1 MAPILHYP
9 LALPF
14 QEMMLYVGGN
24 HNHHVAWW
32 KNGQVVPPGDTIPL
46 AFALT
51 SPYREMTFI
60 SPALSELVLFQ

>member
-14 QEMMLYVGGN
+14 KEMMLYVGGN

-32 KNGQVVPPGDTIPL
+32 KNGQVVPPGDTIAL

-51 SPYREMTFI
+51 SPYGK
-60 SPALSELVLFQ
+60 